1 MAKCPKCG
9 RKLHIYDW
17 RPECPGCHVNLV
29 YYNSNENLLAESEKA
44 EIEHAKHQP
53 SIDRAKASFFGSAPA
68 IVRIVLSLIPVAA
81 LFLPICVVQKA
92 GGSENINA
100 IGVYNY
106 ISKADFGALMNNML
120 HGDLFPL
127 SVILLL
133 ISVVMILVCLGC
145 TVMSLG
151 PHGKQRNF
159 ILNMIMLVCAA
170 GSALTFA
177 LSDIPSVLPGCSGGK
192 PSVGIYLYV
201 FLILVLLIY
210 NLILAK
216 KGLKI
221 KHTVCLIGGLPSEE
235 YFSMVEQGVSELEI
249 RKKMVESLTK
259 MQNEVRAKAAEE
271 EAEALKK
278 AMERK

>member
-17 RPECPGCHVNLV
+17 RPECPGCNVNLV

-53 SIDRAKASFFGSAPA
+53 SIDRAKAAFFGSAPA
-68 IVRIVLSLIPVAA
+68 IVRIVLSLIPIGA
-81 LFLPICVVQKA
+81 LFLPLCIINKNGA
-92 GGSENINA
+92 SESFNA

-106 ISKADFGALMNNML
+106 ISTADIGALL
-120 HGDLFPL
+120 GGIFKGDFIAV
-127 SVILLL
+127 SILTLL
-133 ISVVMILVCLGC
+133 VSIVMILVCLGC
-145 TVMSLG
+145 LVMSLG
-151 PHGKQRNF
+151 PHGKQRNL
-159 ILNMIMLVCAA
+159 ILNSFMLGNAFI
-170 GSALTFA
+170 SAVF
-177 LSDIPSVLPGCSGGK
+177 VLISGNK
-192 PSVGIYLYV
+192 LGIGAFLYI
-201 FLILVLLIY
+201 FLLAVILVY
-210 NLILAK
+210 NLFLAI

-249 RKKMVESLTK
+249 RKKMVEALTK

-278 AMERK
+278 AMERI